1 MVFKADSE
9 GAEVSAIKQ
18 VIGRQFR
25 SLSWNREKD
34 ADWNGF
40 ANTFLPGASLF
51 PAARP
56 VQPRTV
62 DQFVERMKR
71 LRTEGKLGT
80 FEETPLG
87 CKVHVFGNV
96 AVAFAAC
103 EMLENGSTV
112 TRDVS
117 ATILV
122 RDNDVWRIAAQAWD
136 IESEACKI
144 PADLAERKSAVA
156 QLPRRASVKRRRQK
170 KKDAGP
176 DNAFE
181 GGGANKR
188 RPAQRGR

>member
-1 MVFKADSE
+1 MVSKADSE

-25 SLSWNREKD
+25 SLSWNREHD

-40 ANTFLPGASLF
+40 ADTFLPGASLF

-56 VQPRTV
+56 VKPRTV
-62 DQFVERMKR
+62 DQFMERMKR

-122 RDNDVWRIAAQAWD
+122 RDNEVWRIAAQAWD
-136 IESEACKI
+136 IESGARKI
-144 PADLAERKSAVA
+144 PADLAGRKRALA
-156 QLPRRASVKRRRQK
+156 QSPRRASAKRRRQR
-170 KKDAGP
+170 KKDVGP
-176 DNAFE
+176 E
-181 GGGANKR
+181 GVVAK
-188 RPAQRGR
+188 GRASQG